1 MSTPSGVP
9 SVDALVQGAGSAH
22 EFDVNDV
29 FSLRKP
35 KDLAGGVSSGLQSI
49 GKSVLMGASA
59 LVAAPIVGA
68 RTEGAAGFAKGLG
81 LGVASA
87 AILPVV
93 GASVGAVQMVRGACA
108 TPEAMANTRAGK
120 RWDSRARRWVADDL
134 RAEAE
139 ALGATTDEEI
149 LDRARAR
156 AEARGARPG
165 VQGLFDEAAGGGGAG
180 PAETEYYDV
189 LECEPTSTAAEIRR
203 KYYVLA
209 RKLHPDKNLGDPSA
223 KERFQKI
230 GEAYQVLSDDS
241 LRKRYDARGK
251 DGLGDVP
258 IVNPS
263 AFFGM
268 LFGSE
273 QMESWIGRLK
283 LATMAMAGTDLS
295 SEEQDL
301 LQSRRETRLAIKL
314 AAMLDVYV
322 DFDLNA
328 PKGTDRS
335 KGEQLRA
342 QAFVDTM
349 RPVAEHL
356 ADVSFGAVL
365 LRKIGWVYQL
375 EAEKFLHDPLAGT
388 GTWLDLGLRSTG
400 ATLQQKGSTMKN
412 KFNVLKAGVSIFNS
426 VQSSEQQVAKAQN
439 EEEATALR
447 AKQQQDI
454 LPHILDALWGTT
466 AVDIESTLRHVC
478 AKVLK
483 DASANRVRRAMR
495 AKALVLLG
503 KLFQET
509 KGSNTDANDATR
521 TLEEAIRAAFMNGH
535 EEEQDA

>member
-139 ALGATTDEEI
+139 VLGATTDEEI

-258 IVNPS
+258 IVNPA

-335 KGEQLRA
+335 KSEQLRA